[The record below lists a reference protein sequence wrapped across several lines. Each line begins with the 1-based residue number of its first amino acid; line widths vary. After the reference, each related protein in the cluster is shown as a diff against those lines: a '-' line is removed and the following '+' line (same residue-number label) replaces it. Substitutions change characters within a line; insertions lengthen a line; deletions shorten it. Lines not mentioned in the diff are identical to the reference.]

1 MAAAVRYP
9 AVVRNGGASAENRKS
24 MSAHVILID
33 IVALL
38 LATLGFHMAF
48 RQRLV
53 RRLWR
58 VLSGAAP
65 SDPNAPARP
74 DGEDPVHYALIIFG
88 IMIMAFGTI
97 LFAFTTLYSL
107 LTAP

>member
-1 MAAAVRYP
+1 MP
-9 AVVRNGGASAENRKS
+9 
-24 MSAHVILID
+24 AHVILID
-33 IVALL
+33 LVALF

-53 RRLWR
+53 RRLWGS
-58 VLSGAAP
+58 LTGAPA
-65 SDPNAPARP
+65 DAAAPARP

-97 LFAFTTLYSL
+97 LFAFTTFYAF

>member
-1 MAAAVRYP
+1 MP
-9 AVVRNGGASAENRKS
+9 
-24 MSAHVILID
+24 AHVILID
-33 IVALL
+33 LFALL

-58 VLSGAAP
+58 SLSGAPADVP
-65 SDPNAPARP
+65 APARP

-97 LFAFTTLYSL
+97 LFAFTTFYAL
-107 LTAP
+107 LTAR